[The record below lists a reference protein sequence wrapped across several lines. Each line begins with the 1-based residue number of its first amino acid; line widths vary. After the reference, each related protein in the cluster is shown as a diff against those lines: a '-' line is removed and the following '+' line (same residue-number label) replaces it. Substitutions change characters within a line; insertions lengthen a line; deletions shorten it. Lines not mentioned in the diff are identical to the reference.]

1 MTDGQGRPVSG
12 VSLALLPAAGGA
24 AAETLSD
31 SRGRFGFFSVPPGL
45 YALQAS
51 KDGVGASERRGLLV
65 EGHPDIDVAL
75 VLAPDARGARDE
87 ISSRVVDFAAN
98 GARTTITAEQIDLLP
113 SGNSLGSLI
122 ENQDF
127 SATTNRI
134 DVGGLWA
141 SYPTLYSARGGV
153 SWTQNVVLLNGMDVS
168 DPYDGG
174 RALVLP
180 DVFSLAS
187 IGHANGVLPIQASTP
202 GGQLS
207 LTPRSG
213 SDGFHGGFRSFYTD
227 ASLSS
232 TNITPALEAENLHE
246 SDSFSR
252 SSGYDFHLS
261 GPLSRRGATFFTAWS
276 QRSMGRDLAGFEPED
291 GSSLLSGLFSAE
303 IPAAGNWLKL
313 VWVGQSAGYDSY
325 GAGREVAWEATT
337 RRSALSGILQAVYET
352 PSEGL
357 SHSRLGLSWTAART
371 KDDLQAEAEG
381 PSRTDLFTPAA
392 SGSPSALEDSFR
404 QKLAFTYDFEA
415 LLPERLGADHRLE
428 SGARFLWSSV
438 EMTTTVPGNSV
449 LRYYGPAASE
459 VALSA
464 GPFSSRLNSLEARA
478 FLQDTVTFG
487 GGAAFR
493 LGLHASWLSAGNR
506 TASVSWLTLSPRAE
520 LTIPLSRRRTSL
532 FKINLARYDL
542 QLPLSTLLW
551 GDPGAP
557 GALVYAWK
565 DPDGNGVYD
574 TGEEGELLRREGPA
588 FSAVDENLKRPRL
601 DEFALAFIQDFRA
614 GWRFTLSG
622 FLRRTNRLL
631 ETINTGVTD
640 ADYAALTLRDDGDDR
655 IPGSYDDLTFT
666 VYDRNASA
674 LGRDFFLLTNPEADS
689 RFSTYRGLDL
699 SLLKAWDGRFL
710 FYLAMT
716 AMEIVGTTGPG
727 NTEMENDD
735 GMIGSLYDDPNAAIN
750 ARGRMRFD
758 RAYTIRLGFS
768 LPLPLGARFA
778 VVGKYYDGQP
788 FARMIVVEG
797 LNQGLLAIQAHAR
810 GVARYEYNMTV
821 DARLEKSVILGR
833 GGSIRLLVDVF
844 NLFNQHL
851 ATEESEWTGPAFPLR
866 YATEIQSPR
875 VIRGGIQISF

>member
-1 MTDGQGRPVSG
+1 
-12 VSLALLPAAGGA
+12 
-24 AAETLSD
+24 
-31 SRGRFGFFSVPPGL
+31 
-45 YALQAS
+45 
-51 KDGVGASERRGLLV
+51 
-65 EGHPDIDVAL
+65 
-75 VLAPDARGARDE
+75 
-87 ISSRVVDFAAN
+87 
-98 GARTTITAEQIDLLP
+98 
-113 SGNSLGSLI
+113 
-122 ENQDF
+122 
-127 SATTNRI
+127 
-134 DVGGLWA
+134 
-141 SYPTLYSARGGV
+141 
-153 SWTQNVVLLNGMDVS
+153 
-168 DPYDGG
+168 
-174 RALVLP
+174 
-180 DVFSLAS
+180 
-187 IGHANGVLPIQASTP
+187 
-202 GGQLS
+202 
-207 LTPRSG
+207 
-213 SDGFHGGFRSFYTD
+213 
-227 ASLSS
+227 
-232 TNITPALEAENLHE
+232 
-246 SDSFSR
+246 
-252 SSGYDFHLS
+252 
-261 GPLSRRGATFFTAWS
+261 
-276 QRSMGRDLAGFEPED
+276 
-291 GSSLLSGLFSAE
+291 
-303 IPAAGNWLKL
+303 
-313 VWVGQSAGYDSY
+313 
-325 GAGREVAWEATT
+325 
-337 RRSALSGILQAVYET
+337 
-352 PSEGL
+352 
-357 SHSRLGLSWTAART
+357 
-371 KDDLQAEAEG
+371 
-381 PSRTDLFTPAA
+381 
-392 SGSPSALEDSFR
+392 
-404 QKLAFTYDFEA
+404 
-415 LLPERLGADHRLE
+415 
-428 SGARFLWSSV
+428 
-438 EMTTTVPGNSV
+438 MTTTVPGNSV